1 MMIGTVNLRL
11 VPCELIHFEA
21 ILKDEKELATV
32 LQVELAEEW
41 LGFAAAK
48 EAMAPAYEHL
58 KSHPSILGWWTYL
71 FIHVAD
77 NTLIGLGGFKG
88 APDASGSVEIG
99 YAIAPSYRR
108 RGLATEAA
116 SGMIEYAFS
125 HEQVTRVVAHTL
137 PEKNPSTLVL
147 QKVGM
152 KFRGSTIDPDD
163 GEVWSWS
170 LSRDENQKAVGRK
183 Q

>member
-1 MMIGTVNLRL
+1 MMIETANLRL
-11 VPCELIHFEA
+11 VPCDLVHFEA
-21 ILKDEKELATV
+21 ILKNEKELAT
-32 LQVELAEEW
+32 LLHVELAEEW

-58 KSHPSILGWWTYL
+58 KSYPSLLGWWTYL

-77 NTLIGLGGFKG
+77 STLIGLGGFKG
-88 APDASGSVEIG
+88 APDASGAVEIG

-116 SGMIEYAFS
+116 RGMIDYAFS
-125 HEQVTRVVAHTL
+125 HEHLTRVVAHTL
-137 PEKNPSTLVL
+137 PEKNPSTMVL

-170 LSRDENQKAVGRK
+170 LSRNENQR